1 MPCNILNGQKNLAAK
16 VIRHWMPS
24 RNILKGKKRSF
35 RANFQESLSQERRS
49 SGFVTL
55 SFLIDHELVS
65 QPKFL
70 GCTDTYSAP
79 LCALRASKNSPRC
92 TMPACLSLKV
102 MLHGTI
108 RNARRLLEQHSVAML
123 DQCSN
128 RSKQCR
134 NDVATLCCAK
144 NRRCESSLVSS
155 P

>member
-1 MPCNILNGQKNLAAK
+1 MPCNILNGQKKLGCKSYSTLDAISK
-16 VIRHWMPS
+16 YTERQKTKLSWELPRKSFSRKTFFGLRH
-24 RNILKGKKRSF
+24 
-35 RANFQESLSQERRS
+35 A
-49 SGFVTL
+49 
-55 SFLIDHELVS
+55 FLPHELVS

-108 RNARRLLEQHSVAML
+108 RNAGRLLEQHSVAML

-128 RSKQCR
+128 HSKQCR
-134 NDVATLCCAK
+134 NNVATLCCAK
-144 NRRCESSLVSS
+144 NRLCESSLVTS